1 MRRALPPIGSSRC
14 YRFRGWAD
22 ADDVGNRRLESRCRH
37 DHRPIGNLGDT
48 ATAISE
54 QATALAEQNA
64 LRTQQAREATDRQ
77 AQLTEQASQAQQ
89 SQQAVLDRLD
99 ERQAQLE
106 AQQDAQQRA
115 DDIQAQLEAFGL
127 QRAQLQD
134 AILAD
139 QDLQATQEVIADQ
152 NTAGQPQSLD
162 QTALNAFLN
171 NNNTTVGTLQ
181 DAMDEFQQM
190 EDATGM
196 EVSEVTVTLTR
207 TGAQVD
213 NRL

>member
-1 MRRALPPIGSSRC
+1 MTIG
-14 YRFRGWAD
+14 
-22 ADDVGNRRLESRCRH
+22 
-37 DHRPIGNLGDT
+37 PIGNLGDT